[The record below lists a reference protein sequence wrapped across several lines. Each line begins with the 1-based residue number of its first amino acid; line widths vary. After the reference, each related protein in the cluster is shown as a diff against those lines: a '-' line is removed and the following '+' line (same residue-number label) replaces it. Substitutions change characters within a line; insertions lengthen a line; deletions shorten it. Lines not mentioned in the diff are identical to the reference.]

1 MVPIPSRVVVGWVDD
16 QAASWMHIAENLLF
30 IIWLYMYMYGLTIPG
45 VKYFVDSYC
54 SAYFYDIVDL
64 IFLI

>member
-1 MVPIPSRVVVGWVDD
+1 MGAHCSK
-16 QAASWMHIAENLLF
+16 SS
-30 IIWLYMYMYGLTIPG
+30 LYYLAMYLLTIPD

-54 SAYFYDIVDL
+54 NVYFYDIVDL